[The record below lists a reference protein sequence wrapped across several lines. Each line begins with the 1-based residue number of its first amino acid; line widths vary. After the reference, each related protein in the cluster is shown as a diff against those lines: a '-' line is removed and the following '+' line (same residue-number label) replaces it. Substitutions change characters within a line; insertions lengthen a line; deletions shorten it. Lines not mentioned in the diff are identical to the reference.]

1 MVTPAAEARLV
12 EGLRA
17 DLAAARFT
25 VDVLDDLLGPVAAG
39 ALHRDQVLPAV
50 RVTHA
55 STDPAAVLLR
65 LFVLG
70 VPVPRR
76 ALDRAVPT
84 LRSVGLER
92 LRLVATAGGG
102 ADDEVRASVDL
113 RPYAAVDGAGEAS
126 WWLASDLGEMVTG
139 GALRSDHVLGVGGA
153 STTLAQVTVRSPRRR
168 TLDVGT
174 GCGVQALHAARHSD
188 VVVGTD
194 TSVRALAFA
203 RFNAALAGVALDLR
217 QGSLFEPLSG
227 PAGGGLPEQFD
238 LVVSNP
244 PFVITPR
251 VSGVP
256 LYEYRDGGRSG
267 DDLVRDVVTQVGQHL
282 VPGGVAQLLGNWE
295 HRRGEGWSERVAGW
309 LDASGLDGWVV
320 QREVLDPAEYAEM
333 WMRDGGTTVARD
345 PEAWRQ
351 RYDAWLE
358 DFRARDVEAIGLG
371 MVVLRRPVTGGPTLR
386 RVEEQSGAV
395 RQPLGPHVEAV
406 LAAHDWLQGVTSG
419 GPEGLLG
426 ARLVVAGD
434 VTEERHLV
442 PGASD
447 PSVVLLRQGEG
458 YGRAVQAGTALAGLV
473 GACDGELTV
482 GQLAGALAALLDVPV
497 ADLRSELLPQVV
509 DLVRDGFLAPAP
521 PSVR

>member
-1 MVTPAAEARLV
+1 M
-12 EGLRA
+12 
-17 DLAAARFT
+17 
-25 VDVLDDLLGPVAAG
+25 
-39 ALHRDQVLPAV
+39 
-50 RVTHA
+50 
-55 STDPAAVLLR
+55 
-65 LFVLG
+65 
-70 VPVPRR
+70 
-76 ALDRAVPT
+76 
-84 LRSVGLER
+84 
-92 LRLVATAGGG
+92 
-102 ADDEVRASVDL
+102 
-113 RPYAAVDGAGEAS
+113 
-126 WWLASDLGEMVTG
+126 
-139 GALRSDHVLGVGGA
+139 
-153 STTLAQVTVRSPRRR
+153 
-168 TLDVGT
+168 
-174 GCGVQALHAARHSD
+174 
-188 VVVGTD
+188 
-194 TSVRALAFA
+194 
-203 RFNAALAGVALDLR
+203 
-217 QGSLFEPLSG
+217 
-227 PAGGGLPEQFD
+227 
-238 LVVSNP
+238 
-244 PFVITPR
+244 
-251 VSGVP
+251 
-256 LYEYRDGGRSG
+256 
-267 DDLVRDVVTQVGQHL
+267 
-282 VPGGVAQLLGNWE
+282 
-295 HRRGEGWSERVAGW
+295 
-309 LDASGLDGWVV
+309 
-320 QREVLDPAEYAEM
+320 LDPAEYAEM

-434 VTEERHLV
+434 VTEERHLL